1 MDYWANLR
9 AHASW
14 LRLPTW
20 ARAKCKF
27 QSRIAFWNP
36 HPDIAYIKDLSVPP
50 PQSCVPIIRKPKL
63 KVIKVQTKHETPTME
78 KSKKE
83 MVKIPKECE
92 KKQNAKLG
100 RLGNGHR
107 WGRLAE
113 RITRGSGDLAI
124 PSRATWARCGGS
136 FTGTAGLSKRQ
147 QLKARKNTRAEAFKD
162 GVWDPEGNKTRR
174 LTNTHVKLNRSWF
187 FRSCLWFSLDSVD
200 ILMMSFVPL
209 WAWFFIFGKKVRKLS
224 F

>member
-147 QLKARKNTRAEAFKD
+147 QLKARKTQEQKHSRMGSGTRKETKQEGSPTRMWSLIVADFFGPAFD
-162 GVWDPEGNKTRR
+162 LVW
-174 LTNTHVKLNRSWF
+174 
-187 FRSCLWFSLDSVD
+187 
-200 ILMMSFVPL
+200 IQ
-209 WAWFFIFGKKVRKLS
+209 
-224 F
+224 